1 MPAARARN
9 SPTARW
15 TASTAKSGGM
25 PRLVNKLADFA
36 MVYAVTS
43 DKPVVDE
50 EVIDEVLADD
60 IFLEMRDPTA
70 EAAE

>member
-1 MPAARARN
+1 V
-9 SPTARW
+9 
-15 TASTAKSGGM
+15 